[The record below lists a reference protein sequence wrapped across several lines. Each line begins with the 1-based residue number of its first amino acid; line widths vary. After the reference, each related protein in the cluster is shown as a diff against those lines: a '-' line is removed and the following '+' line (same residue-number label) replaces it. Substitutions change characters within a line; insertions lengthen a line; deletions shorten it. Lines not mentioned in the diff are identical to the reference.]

1 MVPGEAVS
9 KSAWSHMSGRYKN
22 VVVLKDCFLSG
33 DWFIIVCLHQGPKL
47 TFARLEILLILF
59 WNICASK
66 MKYILFLWYSTS
78 FRRNRWLNHLLKN
91 HHLCSQKYKHWLY
104 FPLYIQDKGTL
115 VFSLISIINLFMD
128 FSKVGVGWKYR
139 RGCTC
144 GKPMHAFLCLSFWLG
159 FIFGKHISYYS

>member
-1 MVPGEAVS
+1 M
-9 KSAWSHMSGRYKN
+9 
-22 VVVLKDCFLSG
+22 LKDCFLSG
-33 DWFIIVCLHQGPKL
+33 DWFIVIALHQGPKS

-104 FPLYIQDKGTL
+104 FPLYLQDKGTL
-115 VFSLISIINLFMD
+115 VFVSCINHYFVHGLLQCMLFSFAIGFDKGLFLESIYLI
-128 FSKVGVGWKYR
+128 
-139 RGCTC
+139 
-144 GKPMHAFLCLSFWLG
+144 
-159 FIFGKHISYYS
+159 IFNSSC